1 MAITREINPKQP
13 IGTKRSLLLLMVGV
27 ISLLVFSGCEESK
40 SSGDPFDIAPPDLP
54 QAAQPAPVEVKDN
67 AVSAEATDS
76 NPTAKKGG
84 GRESMGIPHAGEIL
98 AAGKNAFLNKLPR
111 PKIEE
116 PSLPPPGQVP
126 DGVMNLPPP
135 PPPPPRHPLEGV
147 RLSGIVFN
155 SKTPMALLGGYDGG
169 QSKIV
174 RQGDTVVI
182 NNHDVKVLTITR
194 DSVELMESGNK
205 GSKKTLSLPSMVG
218 FNTQPAMGDG
228 ESNNTILDINV
239 GSDGLNLD
247 LQEP

>member
-135 PPPPPRHPLEGV
+135 RR
-147 RLSGIVFN
+147 RL
-155 SKTPMALLGGYDGG
+155 P
-169 QSKIV
+169 
-174 RQGDTVVI
+174 VI
-182 NNHDVKVLTITR
+182 R
-194 DSVELMESGNK
+194 WK
-205 GSKKTLSLPSMVG
+205 GSGFRALSLTPKPPWRCWAGMTVASPKS
-218 FNTQPAMGDG
+218 FARAIPW
-228 ESNNTILDINV
+228 
-239 GSDGLNLD
+239 
-247 LQEP
+247 